1 MSVADD
7 AEQAVTYASGG
18 ISERVGGI
26 RVTFR
31 QAENIAPTYTS
42 DPRTIWA
49 LPEKQRFAAFA
60 DIFRKAS
67 ALYSDAVRHGN
78 LKGAQDACFQGISVI
93 SGLFPDREDDA
104 HKLLTALT
112 GALVAARSGS
122 NRHIL
127 LQPGLRIPGTKGGLG
142 AACIAAGAVAAVNTL
157 EARGMTKRAARLRV
171 AAMLKKQQY
180 SRKRGDHGTAVPV
193 TQSAI
198 RAWEERRIANP
209 IVVALVPEYR
219 KNIEERIAA
228 QELETAEQVA
238 ELLENITAEFLQN
251 HIAL

>member
-1 MSVADD
+1 MSEKFGD
-7 AEQAVTYASGG
+7 
-18 ISERVGGI
+18 I

-31 QAENIAPTYTS
+31 RAENIAPTYTS

-49 LPEKQRFAAFA
+49 LPEEQRLAAFA
-60 DIFRKAS
+60 DIFRQAS
-67 ALYSDAVRHGN
+67 ALYSDAVRRN
-78 LKGAQDACFQGISVI
+78 DLMGAQDASIAGISVI

-104 HKLLTALT
+104 HKLLVALT

-127 LQPGLRIPGTKGGLG
+127 LRPGRRISGTRGGYG

-171 AAMLKKQQY
+171 AEMMQKQGY
-180 SRKRGDHGTAVPV
+180 SRKHGDHGAAVPV
-193 TQSAI
+193 TGSAI
-198 RAWEERRIANP
+198 RAWEERTSENP
-209 IVVALVPEYR
+209 IVVALAPEYR
-219 KNIEERIAA
+219 KYIEERITA
-228 QELETAEQVA
+228 QELVTAEQVA
-238 ELLENITAEFLQN
+238 ELLESLTPEFLQN